1 MCVKQ
6 ASGSEIT
13 DGDFSS
19 ALLPALEPA
28 FPHLVAF
35 IISGIGE
42 PLVARDLAGLIRRAR
57 TLMPAKS
64 RIGLQTNGSLLTKA
78 TAVDLI
84 GAGLDQIC
92 ISIDAITPERF
103 RDLRVGEELVSVEN
117 AFRLLRQAMELFG
130 RPDVRIGVEFV
141 VMQSNLAELPMV
153 VRWAAK
159 RGASFVIVSHLL
171 PYDERHVTRC
181 KKKLLRPV
189 APADFAVLFASSS
202 TPSRSECTR

>member
-1 MCVKQ
+1 MSVSLLSPLPLTASLVEPAFRDYPAKLFLEPTTHCNRSCPMCVKQ

-103 RDLRVGEELVSVEN
+103 RELRVGEELVSVEN
-117 AFRLLRQAMELFG
+117 AFRLLRQAMVAGHGTLRSPR
-130 RPDVRIGVEFV
+130 RPNWG
-141 VMQSNLAELPMV
+141 
-153 VRWAAK
+153 
-159 RGASFVIVSHLL
+159 
-171 PYDERHVTRC
+171 
-181 KKKLLRPV
+181 
-189 APADFAVLFASSS
+189 
-202 TPSRSECTR
+202 